1 MCCAKIGIVAIT
13 SLRKFYL
20 RSLYDYYEE
29 DRQDEPCPPQAAM
42 AWEVLLSKS
51 YVQYLII

>member
-13 SLRKFYL
+13 SLRKFYFQ
-20 RSLYDYYEE
+20 SLHDYYEE

>member
-20 RSLYDYYEE
+20 QSLHYYSYEE
-29 DRQDEPCPPQAAM
+29 DRQDEPCPPQPAM
-42 AWEVLLSKS
+42 AWEVLLF
-51 YVQYLII
+51 